1 MSGYETDELEEITE
15 EWTQT
20 ISKKKKK
27 KKISTSES
35 EMPNPLKKVCIR
47 SNILKQAHTMDSSI
61 GLFIEYCIFI
71 ENYLGKHS
79 VALK

>member
-35 EMPNPLKKVCIR
+35 EMPNPLKKVCVYQ
-47 SNILKQAHTMDSSI
+47 LKYT
-61 GLFIEYCIFI
+61 
-71 ENYLGKHS
+71 
-79 VALK
+79 